1 MYYKTVVWKFN
12 NPMTSNLIPTLDNM
26 ITEQLHSTGNEQLE
40 YFISTDI
47 QDNVHWLSAVRIAT
61 QAV

>member
-12 NPMTSNLIPTLDNM
+12 NPMTFNLIPTLDNM